1 MMKLFLLAVAIAT
14 LVGAGSAVAGGVLSL
29 DEPISAAPA
38 PGYNWTGLYLGVNLG
53 YGWGSDSVRVSG
65 DAAATEPALAAGV
78 LPRSLA
84 GSPAGIIGGGQGGY
98 NFQIDRWVLGVEA
111 DVQGADISSSESV
124 SRAVPGFF
132 TFVTKASQTLD
143 LFGSARGRVGFA
155 VIDPLLL
162 YVTGGLAYGNVKL
175 SASSTNPGCVG
186 VCTSGSTSALNAGWT
201 VGGGLEYAFSRRW
214 SVKGEYLYYDL
225 GELSKTVTDA
235 KFPGIFQTYRADFAG
250 NLVRF
255 GVNFRF

>member
-1 MMKLFLLAVAIAT
+1 MMRLFVLAVAIAA
-14 LVGAGSAVAGGVLSL
+14 LVGAGSAIAGGVLSL

-65 DAAATEPALAAGV
+65 DAAATEPAVAAGV

-98 NFQIDRWVLGVEA
+98 NFQINRWVLGVEA

-124 SRAVPGFF
+124 SRAIPGFF

-143 LFGSARGRVGFA
+143 LFGSARGR
-155 VIDPLLL
+155 
-162 YVTGGLAYGNVKL
+162 
-175 SASSTNPGCVG
+175 
-186 VCTSGSTSALNAGWT
+186 

-235 KFPGIFQTYRADFAG
+235 KFPAVFQTYRADFAG